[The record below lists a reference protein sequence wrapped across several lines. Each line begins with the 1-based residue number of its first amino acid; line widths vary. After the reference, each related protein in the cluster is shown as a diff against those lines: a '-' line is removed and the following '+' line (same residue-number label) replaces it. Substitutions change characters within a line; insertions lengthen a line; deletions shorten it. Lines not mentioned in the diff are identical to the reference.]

1 MVWSHTIK
9 PKEVLKPLNEA
20 EVRPSGF
27 KGFFYLI
34 IIIIMA
40 KIILHDG
47 VINVKESYQE
57 IKELIFT
64 NDWLQLTTENQELK
78 MMEMATGN
86 KQDYRVLIQIKHI
99 QCIKP

>member
-86 KQDYRVLIQIKHI
+86 KQDYRVLIQIKYI